1 MPTYLKS
8 GEIWIRTKEFSCG
21 RGVPPRSGSRQ
32 DAAPT
37 RKSRS
42 KSEKKLDILAQLAA
56 EGFCDVDLV
65 FLPKDNIV
73 LRYEAIRMNHVVY
86 QRPDFDRGSTYSL
99 VVRQYLDFLPFLEV
113 QRKALKERLLNDK
126 A

>member
-1 MPTYLKS
+1 
-8 GEIWIRTKEFSCG
+8 
-21 RGVPPRSGSRQ
+21 
-32 DAAPT
+32 
-37 RKSRS
+37 
-42 KSEKKLDILAQLAA
+42 
-56 EGFCDVDLV
+56 
-65 FLPKDNIV
+65 
-73 LRYEAIRMNHVVY
+73 MNQVVY